1 MLAKNEPGATA
12 VNVRLFNPN
21 AATGGCFEDEFV
33 STAVRISSVSIS
45 TDDTRATP
53 VAVRHIWPW
62 LRLECG
68 AIAGGASCSV
78 MRAVAT
84 SPADLLTIGSI
95 EPFWREA

>member
-33 STAVRISSVSIS
+33 STAVRISSIS
-45 TDDTRATP
+45 TDDTSATP

-62 LRLECG
+62 LTAPGVRRDCRRSQLLRYACG
-68 AIAGGASCSV
+68 GNVPCRPV
-78 MRAVAT
+78 N
-84 SPADLLTIGSI
+84 D
-95 EPFWREA
+95 WQY